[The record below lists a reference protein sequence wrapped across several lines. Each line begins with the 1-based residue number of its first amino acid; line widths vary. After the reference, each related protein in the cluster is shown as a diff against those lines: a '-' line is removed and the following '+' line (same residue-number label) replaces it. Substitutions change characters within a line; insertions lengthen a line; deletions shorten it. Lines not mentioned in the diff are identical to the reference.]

1 MGKLMEVVDFV
12 DYSENAIK
20 VEKLLAELKNLL
32 LNRRF
37 QEAVELCPLLST
49 EVRLLNNSIKIAHEN
64 DEQYKLV
71 VQQPKN
77 IPAMPTQVLPS

>member
-1 MGKLMEVVDFV
+1 MEVVDFV

-20 VEKLLAELKNLL
+20 VEKLLAQLKNLL

-64 DEQYKLV
+64 DEQYQLV
-71 VQQPKN
+71 VQQSQN
-77 IPAMPTQVLPS
+77 ISAVST

>member
-1 MGKLMEVVDFV
+1 MEVVDFI

-64 DEQYKLV
+64 NEQYQLV

-77 IPAMPTQVLPS
+77 ISAVST

>member
-1 MGKLMEVVDFV
+1 MEVVDFV

-77 IPAMPTQVLPS
+77 ISAVST

>member
-1 MGKLMEVVDFV
+1 MEVVDFI

-77 IPAMPTQVLPS
+77 ISAVST

>member
-1 MGKLMEVVDFV
+1 MEVVDFV

-49 EVRLLNNSIKIAHEN
+49 EVRLLNNSRG
-64 DEQYKLV
+64 
-71 VQQPKN
+71 
-77 IPAMPTQVLPS
+77 

>member
-1 MGKLMEVVDFV
+1 MEVVDFV

-20 VEKLLAELKNLL
+20 VEKLLAQLKNLL

-64 DEQYKLV
+64 DEQYQLV
-71 VQQPKN
+71 VQQPQN
-77 IPAMPTQVLPS
+77 ISTMPT

>member
-1 MGKLMEVVDFV
+1 MGKLMEVVDFI

-64 DEQYKLV
+64 DEQYQLV
-71 VQQPKN
+71 VQQSQN
-77 IPAMPTQVLPS
+77 IPAMPT

>member
-1 MGKLMEVVDFV
+1 MEVVDFI

-20 VEKLLAELKNLL
+20 VEKLLAQLKNLL

-64 DEQYKLV
+64 DEQYQLV
-71 VQQPKN
+71 VQQSQN
-77 IPAMPTQVLPS
+77 ISAVST

>member
-1 MGKLMEVVDFV
+1 MGCVDFV

-64 DEQYKLV
+64 DEQYQLV
-71 VQQPKN
+71 VQQSQN
-77 IPAMPTQVLPS
+77 IPEMPT

>member
-1 MGKLMEVVDFV
+1 MEKLMEVVDFV
-12 DYSENAIK
+12 DYSENAIR

-64 DEQYKLV
+64 DEQYQLV

-77 IPAMPTQVLPS
+77 IPAMPT

>member
-1 MGKLMEVVDFV
+1 MGKLMEVVDFI

-20 VEKLLAELKNLL
+20 VEKLLAQLKNLL

-64 DEQYKLV
+64 DEQYQLV

-77 IPAMPTQVLPS
+77 ISAMPT

>member
-64 DEQYKLV
+64 DEQYQLV
-71 VQQPKN
+71 VQQSQN
-77 IPAMPTQVLPS
+77 ISTMST

>member
-1 MGKLMEVVDFV
+1 MEVVDFV

-64 DEQYKLV
+64 DEQYQLV
-71 VQQPKN
+71 VQQPKD
-77 IPAMPTQVLPS
+77 ISTMPT

>member
-1 MGKLMEVVDFV
+1 MGKLMEVVDFI

-20 VEKLLAELKNLL
+20 VEKLLAQLQNLL

-64 DEQYKLV
+64 DEQYQLV

-77 IPAMPTQVLPS
+77 ISTMPT

>member
-1 MGKLMEVVDFV
+1 MEKLMEVVDFV

-64 DEQYKLV
+64 NEQYQLV
-71 VQQPKN
+71 VQQPQN
-77 IPAMPTQVLPS
+77 ISTVST

>member
-1 MGKLMEVVDFV
+1 MEVVDFV

-64 DEQYKLV
+64 DEQYQLV
-71 VQQPKN
+71 VQQSQN
-77 IPAMPTQVLPS
+77 IPAMPT

>member
-1 MGKLMEVVDFV
+1 MEVVDFV

-20 VEKLLAELKNLL
+20 VEKLLAQLKNLL

-64 DEQYKLV
+64 DEQYQLV
-71 VQQPKN
+71 VQQPKD
-77 IPAMPTQVLPS
+77 ISTMPT

>member
-1 MGKLMEVVDFV
+1 MGKLMEVVDYI
-12 DYSENAIK
+12 DYSENMLK
-20 VEKLLAELKNLL
+20 VEKLLAQLQNLL

-64 DEQYKLV
+64 DEQYQLV
-71 VQQPKN
+71 VQQSQN
-77 IPAMPTQVLPS
+77 IPAMPT

>member
-1 MGKLMEVVDFV
+1 MEVVDFV

-64 DEQYKLV
+64 DEQYQLV
-71 VQQPKN
+71 VQQSQN
-77 IPAMPTQVLPS
+77 ISAMPT

>member
-37 QEAVELCPLLST
+37 QEAVELCPMLST

-64 DEQYKLV
+64 DEQYQLV

-77 IPAMPTQVLPS
+77 ISAVST

>member
-1 MGKLMEVVDFV
+1 MEVVDFV

-49 EVRLLNNSIKIAHEN
+49 EVRLLNNSIKIAHES
-64 DEQYKLV
+64 DEQYQLV
-71 VQQPKN
+71 VQQPKD
-77 IPAMPTQVLPS
+77 ISTMPT

>member
-1 MGKLMEVVDFV
+1 MEKLMEVVDFV

-64 DEQYKLV
+64 NEQYQLV

-77 IPAMPTQVLPS
+77 ISTMPT

>member
-1 MGKLMEVVDFV
+1 MEKLMEVVDFI

-64 DEQYKLV
+64 DEQYQLV
-71 VQQPKN
+71 VQQSQN
-77 IPAMPTQVLPS
+77 IPAMPT

>member
-1 MGKLMEVVDFV
+1 MEVVDFV

-20 VEKLLAELKNLL
+20 VEKLLAQLKNLL

-37 QEAVELCPLLST
+37 QEAVELCPLLTT

-64 DEQYKLV
+64 DEQYQLV
-71 VQQPKN
+71 VQQSQN
-77 IPAMPTQVLPS
+77 ISAVST

>member
-1 MGKLMEVVDFV
+1 MEVVDFI
-12 DYSENAIK
+12 DYSENTIK

-64 DEQYKLV
+64 NEQYQLV
-71 VQQPKN
+71 VQQSQN
-77 IPAMPTQVLPS
+77 ISTVST

>member
-1 MGKLMEVVDFV
+1 MGKLMEVVDFI

-20 VEKLLAELKNLL
+20 VEKLLAQLKNLL

-64 DEQYKLV
+64 DEQYQLV

-77 IPAMPTQVLPS
+77 ISTMPT

>member
-64 DEQYKLV
+64 NEQYQLV
-71 VQQPKN
+71 VQQPQN
-77 IPAMPTQVLPS
+77 ISTVST

>member
-1 MGKLMEVVDFV
+1 MGKLMEVVDFI
-12 DYSENAIK
+12 DYSENTIK

-64 DEQYKLV
+64 NEQYQLV
-71 VQQPKN
+71 VQQSQN
-77 IPAMPTQVLPS
+77 ISTVST

>member
-1 MGKLMEVVDFV
+1 MEVVDFV
-12 DYSENAIK
+12 DYSENTIK

-49 EVRLLNNSIKIAHEN
+49 EVRLLNHSIKLAHETH
-64 DEQYKLV
+64 EQYQLV
-71 VQQPKN
+71 VQQPQN
-77 IPAMPTQVLPS
+77 ISTVST

>member
-1 MGKLMEVVDFV
+1 MEVVDFV

-64 DEQYKLV
+64 NEQYQLV

-77 IPAMPTQVLPS
+77 ISAMPT

>member
-1 MGKLMEVVDFV
+1 MEVVDFV

-20 VEKLLAELKNLL
+20 VEKLLAQLKNLL

-64 DEQYKLV
+64 DEQYQLV

-77 IPAMPTQVLPS
+77 ISTMPT

>member
-1 MGKLMEVVDFV
+1 MEVVDFI

-64 DEQYKLV
+64 NEQYQLV
-71 VQQPKN
+71 VQQPKD
-77 IPAMPTQVLPS
+77 ISTMPT

>member
-1 MGKLMEVVDFV
+1 MEVVDFI

-64 DEQYKLV
+64 DEQYQLV

-77 IPAMPTQVLPS
+77 ISAVST

>member
-1 MGKLMEVVDFV
+1 MEVVDFV

-20 VEKLLAELKNLL
+20 VEKLLAQLKNLL

-64 DEQYKLV
+64 DEQYQLV
-71 VQQPKN
+71 VQQPQD
-77 IPAMPTQVLPS
+77 ISAMPT

>member
-1 MGKLMEVVDFV
+1 MEVVDFI

-64 DEQYKLV
+64 NEQYQLV
-71 VQQPKN
+71 VQQSQN
-77 IPAMPTQVLPS
+77 ISTVST

>member
-1 MGKLMEVVDFV
+1 MEVVDFV

-64 DEQYKLV
+64 DEQYQLV
-71 VQQPKN
+71 VQQPQN
-77 IPAMPTQVLPS
+77 ISTVST